1 MIPNLL
7 TATRI
12 LLVAP
17 ILVCISRGGD
27 RFLSVAAGLFAV
39 AVFTDFLDGQAARR
53 LNQESTFGA
62 LFDLAAD
69 RLLMTPTLLMTAFAG
84 LFAGTERFLP
94 ASPIPYVAIV
104 VFADLTTV
112 TGIYSFVRLRRADPD
127 VPFPSPPL
135 IAKATYPAQGAVVFV
150 ALLSMATGLVAA
162 LMYLAA
168 AMTAVA
174 FVVYLRKGG
183 YVFTQGLPLLAG
195 RGSTTNAT
203 TIPGDA
209 DQPTRSV

>member
-1 MIPNLL
+1 M
-7 TATRI
+7 
-12 LLVAP
+12 
-17 ILVCISRGGD
+17 
-27 RFLSVAAGLFAV
+27 
-39 AVFTDFLDGQAARR
+39 
-53 LNQESTFGA
+53 
-62 LFDLAAD
+62 
-69 RLLMTPTLLMTAFAG
+69 
-84 LFAGTERFLP
+84 
-94 ASPIPYVAIV
+94 
-104 VFADLTTV
+104 
-112 TGIYSFVRLRRADPD
+112 
-127 VPFPSPPL
+127 
-135 IAKATYPAQGAVVFV
+135 FV

>member
-12 LLVAP
+12 VLVAP

-27 RFLSVAAGLFAV
+27 RFLTVAAGLFAV
-39 AVFTDFLDGQAARR
+39 AVFTDFLDGLAARR
-53 LNQESTFGA
+53 LNQTSTFGA
-62 LFDLAAD
+62 LFDLLAD
-69 RLLMTPTLLMTAFAG
+69 RLLMTPTLLMTAFCG

-104 VFADLTTV
+104 VFADLTTL
-112 TGIYSFVRLRRADPD
+112 TGIISFVRLRRTDPN
-127 VPFPSPPL
+127 VPFPSPPFV
-135 IAKATYPAQGAVVFV
+135 AKATYPAQGAVVV
-150 ALLSMATGLVAA
+150 AALLAAASGLVAA

-195 RGSTTNAT
+195 RGSTTDAIIT
-203 TIPGDA
+203 PEDA
-209 DQPTRSV
+209 D